1 MTTVKSETA
10 DTWVNPLSEVAVFDR
25 TEIARQHAALFPA
38 RLALARWCSPAGLP
52 HLHDAAGA
60 HVPLRAAWL
69 VQAQRDFQGWLENG
83 GFIQYGEP
91 AAAPSGDE
99 PPAIQQ
105 DNLCVD

>member
-25 TEIARQHAALFPA
+25 TEISRQHAALFPA
-38 RLALARWCSPAGLP
+38 RLALARWGSPAGLP

-69 VQAQRDFQGWLENG
+69 VQAQQDFQAWLENG
-83 GFIQYGEP
+83 GFIQHEEL
-91 AAAPSGDE
+91 ASAPSGDQRPTISASIE
-99 PPAIQQ
+99 
-105 DNLCVD
+105 DFS